1 MQEQY
6 IAALKMKLAADARI
20 KAAWL
25 EGSLGRGNADRYSDL
40 DIHLLLAEAV
50 LPDFKTQVE
59 AWLTEIRPL
68 VLFNLL
74 FDGKMVNALTQDG
87 LRLDMWLHSG
97 ETMAVDPAKV
107 LVLQATPSSLTFDKA
122 VPPQDPIAIARGLER
137 VTKEFWRC
145 ISLTP
150 AVTGRAELIIGFI
163 GLSVE
168 INLLTEL
175 LLTGHGIVRDTGVK
189 NLNHFLPA
197 DTRQAIEAALTLDG
211 LSQASLVQAHLSL
224 ARIVQTEGRTIAEK
238 HQFAYPDALEAAV
251 LRYVGQELAQ
261 LGLGDQ
267 VDAR

>member
-6 IAALKMKLAADARI
+6 IAALKTKLATDERI

-25 EGSLGRGNADRYSDL
+25 EGSFGRGNADRYSDL
-40 DIHLLLAEAV
+40 DIHVLLAEAV
-50 LPDFKTQVE
+50 LPNFKAQVE

-87 LRLDMWLHSG
+87 LRLDMWLHDG
-97 ETMAVDPAKV
+97 ETMALDPAKA
-107 LVLQATPSSLTFDKA
+107 LVLQTTPGSLTFDKA
-122 VPPQDPIAIARGLER
+122 VPPQDPIAIAHGLER
-137 VTKEFWRC
+137 MTKEFWRC

-150 AVTGRAELIIGFI
+150 AVIGRAELIIGVM
-163 GLSVE
+163 GLGIE

-189 NLNHFLPA
+189 NLNRFLP
-197 DTRQAIEAALTLDG
+197 DDVRQTIEAALSLDG
-211 LSQASLVQAHLSL
+211 LSQTSLVQAHLGL
-224 ARIVQTEGRTIAEK
+224 ARIVQTQGRTIAEK
-238 HQFAYPDALEAAV
+238 HQFAYPAALEAAV
-251 LRYVGQELAQ
+251 LRYVEEELAQ
-261 LGLGDQ
+261 LGLGNQ

>member
-6 IAALKMKLAADARI
+6 IVALKTKLAADERI

-25 EGSLGRGNADRYSDL
+25 EGSFGRGNADRYSDL
-40 DIHLLLAEAV
+40 DIHVLLAEDG
-50 LPDFKTQVE
+50 LPDFKAQVE
-59 AWLTEIRPL
+59 AWLTEIQPM

-87 LRLDMWLHSG
+87 LRLDMWLHGG
-97 ETMAVDPAKV
+97 ETMAVDPAKA
-107 LVLQATPSSLTFDKA
+107 LVLQATPGSLTFDKA

-137 VTKEFWRC
+137 VIKEFWRC

-150 AVTGRAELIIGFI
+150 AVTGRAELIVGVI
-163 GLSVE
+163 GLGVE

-175 LLTGHGIVRDTGVK
+175 LLTGYGIVRDTGVK
-189 NLNHFLPA
+189 NLNRFLPA
-197 DTRQAIEAALTLDG
+197 DTRQAIEAALTFDG

-224 ARIVQTEGRTIAEK
+224 ARIVQKEGRTIAEK

-251 LRYVGQELAQ
+251 LRYVGQELTQ
-261 LGLGDQ
+261 LGLGEQ
-267 VDAR
+267 VNAR